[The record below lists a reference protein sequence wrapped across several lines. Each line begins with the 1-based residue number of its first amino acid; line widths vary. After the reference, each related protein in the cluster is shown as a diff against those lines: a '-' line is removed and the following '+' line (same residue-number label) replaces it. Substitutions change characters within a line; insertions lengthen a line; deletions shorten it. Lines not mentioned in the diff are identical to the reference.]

1 MKKYFSNI
9 RTLAFLLMA
18 VAALA
23 ACSNTD
29 DTIIEQQPVTLAG
42 EKVYKLT
49 IKTLNGNDATRALIL
64 DGSGNLAAKWEVNDK
79 LAVSKGGTSLTSNIV
94 CTEANGDEATFS
106 GTITGEVAIDDE
118 LTLTYHPVAISAFG
132 NQDGTLRGTLES
144 AENYDIA
151 IATVTV
157 ASVDGENNITIR
169 ETSADFTTQTAVMK
183 LKLTTDGTTT
193 INPTSLKVSAMS
205 EDIITLAI
213 PATTYTAEYGGDGIL
228 YFALPSASS
237 VASRIAPKIPMP
249 ESTVTTMLASAKITF
264 TATVG
269 SGIYTATKNGYIFEG
284 GKYYTSTLTMERTPV
299 DLSKQTTSYVAK
311 DGDILTGTL
320 NSKVKIS
327 IAENAKVTLN
337 NLIINGENNSNY
349 NFAGI
354 TCEGD
359 AEITLVGENTVKG
372 FYEDWP
378 GIYVPEG
385 YTLTINGTGKLDASS
400 NGKGAGIGAGYS
412 SACGNIDIQGG
423 DITATGGEFAAGIGG
438 AHETAC
444 GDITISDGTVE
455 AKGGIAAPG
464 IGSGVDFTDMEN
476 VCNITIIGGTV
487 TATGNEGG
495 AGIGSGNT
503 SVCGNITISD
513 GNVKAYGGQYG
524 AGIGGGNEGICGD
537 IKISGGTV
545 EAKGGESAAG
555 IGCGLATQ
563 VCGDITITVGV
574 TSVTATK
581 GEEGLNCIGVDY
593 ATVQS
598 GKVTIGDTE
607 YWNGNGYVNDG
618 ESYLQSNSIVYPEP

>member
-1 MKKYFSNI
+1 MKKYFCNI
-9 RTLAFLLMA
+9 RTLAALLMA
-18 VAALA
+18 GAALA

-42 EKVYKLT
+42 EQVYKLT

-106 GTITGEVAIDDE
+106 GTITGEVAVDDE

-132 NQDGTLRGTLES
+132 NQDGTLKS

-157 ASVDGENNITIR
+157 ASVDDENNITIN

-183 LKLTTDGTTT
+183 LLLTTDGTTT

-213 PATTYTAEYGGDGIL
+213 PAATYTAEYGGDGIL

-237 VASRIAPKIPMP
+237 VASRIAAKFSMS
-249 ESTVTTMLASAKITF
+249 ESMVTTMLASAKITF

-269 SGIYTATKNGYIFEG
+269 SGIYTATKNGYIFAG

-299 DLSKQTTSYVAK
+299 DLSKQTTSYEAK

-327 IAENAKVTLN
+327 IAEYAKVTFN
-337 NLIINGENNSNY
+337 NLTINGENNSNY

-372 FYEDWP
+372 FHEDWP

-385 YTLTINGTGKLDASS
+385 NTLTINGTGKLDASS
-400 NGKGAGIGAGYS
+400 YGKGAGIGAGNS
-412 SACGNIDIQGG
+412 FACGNIDIQGG

-438 AHETAC
+438 AYGTAC

-455 AKGGIAAPG
+455 AKGGTAAPG

-503 SVCGNITISD
+503 SVCGNITIND
-513 GNVKAYGGQYG
+513 GNVEAYGGQYG

-563 VCGDITITVGV
+563 VCGDITITDDV

-581 GEEGLNCIGVDY
+581 GEGGFNCIGVDV
-593 ATVQS
+593 ATMQS